1 MADSKSGRKRTG
13 PKRRPQPRDLVPGFA
28 ALVKKTRE
36 ERQMSQ
42 RQLAELAKV
51 SPMCICDLE
60 AERRSPSLR
69 VASLVARALKLGVRL
84 ARPTGVAKKTN
95 PTAPTEMPRRE
106 VDSRA

>member
-1 MADSKSGRKRTG
+1 MVDSKSGRKKTG
-13 PKRRPQPRDLVPGFA
+13 PQRRSQPRDLVPGFA

-36 ERQMSQ
+36 ERDMSQ
-42 RQLAELAKV
+42 RKLAERAKV

-69 VASLVARALKLGVRL
+69 VASRVARALKLSVTL
-84 ARPTGVAKKTN
+84 ARPTGPKTK
-95 PTAPTEMPRRE
+95 PRATPATEPVRD